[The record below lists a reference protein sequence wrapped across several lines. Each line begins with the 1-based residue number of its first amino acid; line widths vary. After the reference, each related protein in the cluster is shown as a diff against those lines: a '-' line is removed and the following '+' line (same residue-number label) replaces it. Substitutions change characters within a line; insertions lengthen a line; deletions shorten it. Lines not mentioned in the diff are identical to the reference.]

1 MRGFGLCPRI
11 LTISVWASGLFGA
24 SCGDPPLC
32 QSDVF
37 VAFRPTMITADGD
50 AVAPGV
56 QTDVHIRTS
65 LQAGDL
71 VTLEVFAED
80 GTSLGTIA
88 APAAA
93 DGSVSFTGVSVPA
106 PRAVLRA
113 TGRGTCGEGRDEITV
128 DVLPGAA
135 CAVQVTPDPEV
146 NQFYAPRGVLNQH
159 SDPDP
164 ATPGYQATVRVVT
177 RPGWRAE
184 LFRTTTS
191 EQSLGVITA
200 DDQGIAALP
209 VTVLDGQV
217 ELRATCRGA
226 GTELAS
232 PALTLFAD
240 TTAPT
245 CDLIAPIA
253 GTTITPALDDNRDF
267 TDGIQLAITV
277 HADGA
282 DVAGEPVMLTI
293 GAPDGSPLPL
303 AAPASDTDAGGASM
317 ASASFPPSA
326 TPAEYAL
333 VLVMRD
339 HAGNVCTTTGTYDV
353 VYTGCAIGVTSPVAP
368 VTHDIDG
375 ASGNGLQA
383 DITLAVD
390 PTCAG
395 RMVTSTCGASSPNG
409 IVDPGGSV
417 TLRADICAISPCR
430 TQVDCTFQVS
440 NAIGIPTS
448 ASTTVVF
455 DDQPPVTDFVAA
467 TMGRRQVQLKW
478 TAPDHGVLGGSLPV
492 AYLLKRST
500 APLTDAN
507 FDTTGTVVTTVVP
520 RAPGSPETITVSGL
534 TSGVAQ
540 FFAIATVDAAGQRSA
555 AALTGPI
562 IPR

>member
-1 MRGFGLCPRI
+1 M
-11 LTISVWASGLFGA
+11 ISVWAPGFLGA
-24 SCGDPPLC
+24 GCGDPPLC

-37 VAFRPTMITADGD
+37 VAFRQTMIAADGD

-56 QTDVHIRTS
+56 QTDVHLRTS
-65 LQAGDL
+65 LAAGDL
-71 VTLEVFAED
+71 VTLEVLAED

-113 TGRGTCGEGRDEITV
+113 TGRGTCGEGRDEIAV

-146 NQFYAPRGVLNQH
+146 NQFYAPRGVLHQH

-164 ATPGYQATVRVVT
+164 ATPGYQATVRAIT
-177 RPGWRAE
+177 RPGWSAE
-184 LFRTTTS
+184 LFQITTS

-200 DDQGIAALP
+200 DDRGIAALP
-209 VTVLDGQV
+209 VTVRDGQV
-217 ELRATCRGA
+217 ELRAICRGA
-226 GTELAS
+226 GAQLAS
-232 PALTLFAD
+232 PVLTLFAD

-245 CDLIAPIA
+245 CDLVAPIA

-303 AAPASDTDAGGASM
+303 VVPASDTDAGGAST
-317 ASASFPPSA
+317 ASASFPPA
-326 TPAEYAL
+326 AMPAEYAL

-353 VYTGCAIGVTSPVAP
+353 VYSGCAIAVTSPAAP
-368 VTHDIDG
+368 VTHDVDG
-375 ASGNGLQA
+375 TSGNGLQA

-390 PTCAG
+390 PACAG
-395 RMVTSTCGASSPNG
+395 RMVTAACGASSPSG

-430 TQVDCTFQVS
+430 TEVDCTFQVS
-440 NAIGIPTS
+440 DAIGIPTAAS
-448 ASTTVVF
+448 ATVVF

-467 TMGRRQVQLKW
+467 TMGRRQVRLTW
-478 TAPDHGVLGGSLPV
+478 TAPDHGVLGGSAPV
-492 AYLLKRST
+492 AYVLKRSQS
-500 APLTDAN
+500 AFTDAN
-507 FDTTGTVVTTVVP
+507 FDSTGTVVPTLAP

-534 TSGVAQ
+534 TSGVPQ
-540 FFAIATVDAAGQRSA
+540 FFAIATVNAAGQRSA
-555 AALTGPI
+555 VALVGPI
-562 IPR
+562 TPR